1 MPANQLSFRVEI
13 RVTPREGIVDPEG
26 QTIARAL
33 EDLGYRGVS
42 RVGSGR
48 LLKLELQAP
57 SGEDVRDLV
66 TRMCEELIANPVI
79 ERYEIQLEPV
89 APVAPGAP
97 LEPGA
102 PAEPVPPAGP
112 VAPAE
117 PTEPAKP

>member
-1 MPANQLSFRVEI
+1 MPANALGFRVEI

-33 EDLGYRGVS
+33 EDLGYRGVG

-57 SGEDVRDLV
+57 SGEDARDLV

-79 ERYEIQLEPV
+79 ERYEIRLEPV
-89 APVAPGAP
+89 ASTEPAAAG
-97 LEPGA
+97 EPGE
-102 PAEPVPPAGP
+102 PAEP
-112 VAPAE
+112 
-117 PTEPAKP
+117 

>member
-1 MPANQLSFRVEI
+1 MPANALSFRVEI

-33 EDLGYRGVS
+33 EDLGYRGVG

-48 LLKLELQAP
+48 LLKLEVQAS
-57 SGEDVRDLV
+57 SGEDARDLV

-79 ERYEIQLEPV
+79 ERYEIRLEPV
-89 APVAPGAP
+89 APGALAAPG
-97 LEPGA
+97 
-102 PAEPVPPAGP
+102 
-112 VAPAE
+112 APAE

>member
-1 MPANQLSFRVEI
+1 MPANELSFRVEI

-57 SGEDVRDLV
+57 SGEDARDQV

-79 ERYEIQLEPV
+79 ERYEIRLEPV
-89 APVAPGAP
+89 APV
-97 LEPGA
+97 EPGA
-102 PAEPVPPAGP
+102 PVAAGAPGEPVA
-112 VAPAE
+112 
-117 PTEPAKP
+117 PTEPAEP

>member
-1 MPANQLSFRVEI
+1 MPANALSFRVEI

-48 LLKLELQAP
+48 LLKLELQAS
-57 SGEDVRDLV
+57 SGEDARDLV

-79 ERYEIQLEPV
+79 ERYEIR
-89 APVAPGAP
+89 

-102 PAEPVPPAGP
+102 PVAAGEPEPLA
-112 VAPAE
+112 
-117 PTEPAKP
+117 PTEPAEP

>member
-1 MPANQLSFRVEI
+1 MPANELSFRVEI

-26 QTIARAL
+26 QTIGRAL

-57 SGEDVRDLV
+57 SGEDARDLV

-79 ERYEIQLEPV
+79 ERYEIRLE
-89 APVAPGAP
+89 PVAPGAP
-97 LEPGA
+97 AEPTE
-102 PAEPVPPAGP
+102 PAE
-112 VAPAE
+112 PAE

>member
-1 MPANQLSFRVEI
+1 MPANASSFRVEI

-33 EDLGYRGVS
+33 DDLGYRGVS

-57 SGEDVRDLV
+57 SGEDARNLV

-79 ERYEIQLEPV
+79 ERYEIRLEPLEPS

-97 LEPGA
+97 A
-102 PAEPVPPAGP
+102 AAGE
-112 VAPAE
+112 PAE
-117 PTEPAKP
+117 PTEP

>member
-13 RVTPREGIVDPEG
+13 RVTPRKGIVDPEG

-57 SGEDVRDLV
+57 SGEDARDLV

-79 ERYEIQLEPV
+79 ERYEIRLEPV
-89 APVAPGAP
+89 AP

-102 PAEPVPPAGP
+102 PAAAGEP
-112 VAPAE
+112 VAPAAPPEPGAAVE
-117 PTEPAKP
+117 PTEPAEP

>member
-57 SGEDVRDLV
+57 NGEDARDLV

-79 ERYEIQLEPV
+79 ERYEIRLE
-89 APVAPGAP
+89 PVAPGAP

-102 PAEPVPPAGP
+102 PAGPA
-112 VAPAE
+112 APAE

>member
-1 MPANQLSFRVEI
+1 MPANELSFRVEI

-42 RVGSGR
+42 GVGSGR

-57 SGEDVRDLV
+57 SGEDARDLV

-79 ERYEIQLEPV
+79 ERYEIRLEPV
-89 APVAPGAP
+89 AP
-97 LEPGA
+97 
-102 PAEPVPPAGP
+102 AEPTKCAEPTERAKPTKS
-112 VAPAE
+112 AE

>member
-1 MPANQLSFRVEI
+1 MPANALSFRVEI

-57 SGEDVRDLV
+57 SGEDARDQV

-79 ERYEIQLEPV
+79 ERYEIRLE
-89 APVAPGAP
+89 P
-97 LEPGA
+97 LEPLA
-102 PAEPVPPAGP
+102 PAES

-117 PTEPAKP
+117 PLEP